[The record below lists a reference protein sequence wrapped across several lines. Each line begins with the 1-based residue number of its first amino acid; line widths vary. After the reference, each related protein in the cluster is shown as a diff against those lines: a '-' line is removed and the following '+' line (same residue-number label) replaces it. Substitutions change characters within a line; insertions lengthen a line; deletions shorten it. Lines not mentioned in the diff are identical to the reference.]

1 MRYMHSRRVENT
13 RVLRSVWLLS
23 TALLVTLLPAGGAM
37 AGVAA
42 AANTNANAEVI
53 RTYLARWQAESQ
65 APGVSAAVA
74 VNGEVVF
81 SGGVG
86 VSDLETGAP
95 QNGRSVHNIGSISKA
110 QSVVAI
116 LQLVETGKV
125 ALDAEVQTYVPWFP
139 KKQRPITVRQI
150 LTHTSGIRH
159 YKDDEFDPGQ
169 LWMFRHYD
177 KVEESTRRWRDDPL
191 VFDPGTR
198 WMYSSFA
205 TNLLQAIVES
215 VSGLSFEQ
223 YLTRNVW
230 RPAGMADT
238 RLDIPARIV
247 ARRGK
252 GYERNASTGA
262 LENAV
267 AEDVSYKFAGGGMI
281 STDEDLCR
289 FGIAL
294 NSGRLL
300 KPASLTEMYRLQ
312 LPPNIPFRAEQEAQ
326 NAKSTGWVEPSKG
339 LTQGLVFMLE
349 KDAEGRGYAGHSGN
363 VKGTDSRF
371 TNYYKDGVVVA
382 IHFNSSSGDV
392 DIRRAAEGLA
402 QLYLV
407 GAR

>member
-1 MRYMHSRRVENT
+1 MRYMHSRRVESS
-13 RVLRSVWLLS
+13 RVLRPLWLLS
-23 TALLVTLLPAGGAM
+23 TWVLLTILLPVNGAL
-37 AGVAA
+37 AAVSAA
-42 AANTNANAEVI
+42 AAKAEVI
-53 RTYLARWQAESQ
+53 KAYLARWQAESE
-65 APGVSAAVA
+65 APGVSAAVC
-74 VNGEVVF
+74 VNGELVF

-86 VSDLETGAP
+86 VSDLESGMP
-95 QNGRSVHNIGSISKA
+95 QDGRSVHNIGSISKTQA
-110 QSVVAI
+110 VVAV
-116 LQLVETGKV
+116 LQLVEKGKV
-125 ALDAEVQTYVPWFP
+125 SLDAEVQTYVPWFP
-139 KKQRPITVRQI
+139 KKQRPVTVRHI

-169 LWMFRHYD
+169 LWMFQHHD
-177 KVEESTRRWRDDPL
+177 SVEESSRRWRDDPL
-191 VFDPGTR
+191 AFDPGTR

-205 TNLLQAIVES
+205 TNLLQAVVES
-215 VSGLSFEQ
+215 VSGFSFEQ
-223 YLTRNVW
+223 YLIRNVW

-247 ARRGK
+247 PRRGK
-252 GYERNASTGA
+252 GYERNRKTGA

-289 FGIAL
+289 FGVAL
-294 NSGRLL
+294 NSARLL
-300 KPASLTEMYRLQ
+300 KPATLTEMYRLQ
-312 LPPNIPFRAEQEAQ
+312 LPPNIPFRAEVEAR
-326 NAKSTGWVEPSKG
+326 NAAPGAGWVEPSKG
-339 LTQGLVFMLE
+339 LSQGLIFMRE
-349 KDAEGRGYAGHSGN
+349 RDVEGREYVGHSGN

-371 TNYYKDGVVVA
+371 TNYYKEGVVVA